1 MKNSLEKLYYLINV
15 RINPVNTEG
24 IDASCRFLD
33 IWINETIS
41 ETESIRTYL
50 LKKSVD
56 IENEQ
61 SLVLL
66 IYQCESALIRLLDKV
81 FSYMDP
87 ASPLNGMYDTI
98 LKRLEKLLHFIEC
111 HYPKYFNKE
120 EKVPDHLL
128 HATQALIKKELRQLE
143 KTVFAG
149 TDPRLKKIVCNHL
162 QKFTQHNSQEFIC
175 YKKVAY
181 IKELVTELK
190 DISSGFTC
198 SSRQLMDLLIYMN
211 FNTADLFSYYVSN
224 IESTTAVCN
233 MPAQKRD
240 ALLSGLKTLNQLQ
253 EKPGIAFKPKMRSL
267 KEQICSWISEE
278 INYLDQQQAC
288 LHASYVQSMPTQDVD
303 DEEKLHTSLSVQQLA
318 ILIRA
323 ARDTGVLTNKNQSA
337 LLKTFAKVFR
347 TPQAETISAESLRS
361 KYYTTESNALESV
374 KDILM
379 KMFNK
384 AQSY

>member
-15 RINPVNTEG
+15 RINTVNTVG
-24 IDASCRFLD
+24 IDASCRFLE
-33 IWINETIS
+33 IWINETTS
-41 ETESIRTYL
+41 ETDSIRTYL

-66 IYQCESALIRLLDKV
+66 IYQCQSALIRLLDKV

-87 ASPLNGMYDTI
+87 ASPLNGTYDTI

-128 HATQALIKKELRQLE
+128 HATQTLIKKELRHLE

-149 TDPRLKKIVCNHL
+149 TDPRLKKILCSHL
-162 QKFTQHNSQEFIC
+162 QRFTQNNNEEFIC
-175 YKKVAY
+175 YKKLAY
-181 IKELVTELK
+181 VKELVAELK
-190 DISSGFTC
+190 DMSLAC
-198 SSRQLMDLLIYMN
+198 QQLMDLLIYMN
-211 FNTADLFSYYVSN
+211 FNTSDFFQYYVAN
-224 IESTTAVCN
+224 LGVEIAACN
-233 MPAQKRD
+233 LPAQKRD
-240 ALLSGLKTLNQLQ
+240 VLLSAFKSLNQLQ
-253 EKPGIAFKPKMRSL
+253 EKPGIAFKPKMKNL
-267 KEQICSWISEE
+267 KEQIRAWISEE
-278 INYLDQQQAC
+278 INYLDQQQAYFTVFNE
-288 LHASYVQSMPTQDVD
+288 HSPPAPEII

-318 ILIRA
+318 VFIRA
-323 ARDTGVLTNKNQSA
+323 ARDAGVLTNKNQTA
-337 LLKTFAKVFR
+337 LLKAVASIFH
-347 TPQAETISAESLRS
+347 TPNANSISAESLRS
-361 KYYTTESNALESV
+361 KYYTPEPSALDSV

-384 AQSY
+384 VQSY